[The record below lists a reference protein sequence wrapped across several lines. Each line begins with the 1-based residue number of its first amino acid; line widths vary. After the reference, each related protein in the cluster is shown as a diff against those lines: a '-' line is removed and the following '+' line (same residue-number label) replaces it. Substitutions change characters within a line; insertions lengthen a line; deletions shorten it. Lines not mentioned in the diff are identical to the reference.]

1 MVIMESKS
9 WDDSSGAESYDN
21 SCHRHS
27 HLHLNPHG
35 IHTSLM
41 HSSTE
46 YMHVLVKDL
55 TWQIENL
62 RLTKNIYSMHAI
74 NIEISTYEL
83 EYLIYLMPAW
93 ES

>member
-1 MVIMESKS
+1 
-9 WDDSSGAESYDN
+9 
-21 SCHRHS
+21 
-27 HLHLNPHG
+27 
-35 IHTSLM
+35 
-41 HSSTE
+41 
-46 YMHVLVKDL
+46 MHVLVKDL